1 MRVVFFLT
9 EMPRAEASYEN
20 FRLWCTTCPSPIF
33 PTAVLQNGIKM
44 AIEPPKGLRANLVG
58 SYSAA
63 PIANDGYLESNS
75 KPEKFR
81 KLCYSLIFS
90 TLYSKKKIVWPA
102 RLVRDAVLKL
112 NLNLNLTDCSYPR
125 GTSRT
130 ASTSRTC
137 LSRCS
142 SCNCFLR
149 RE

>member
-1 MRVVFFLT
+1 MAWRCTARHRGDVALASRPFG
-9 EMPRAEASYEN
+9 PRRDRDAPRRRPHEN

-81 KLCYSLIFS
+81 KLCYSLCIFHALLQERR
-90 TLYSKKKIVWPA
+90 LYGPLGWSA
-102 RLVRDAVLKL
+102 TQR
-112 NLNLNLTDCSYPR
+112 
-125 GTSRT
+125 
-130 ASTSRTC
+130 
-137 LSRCS
+137 
-142 SCNCFLR
+142 
-149 RE
+149 

>member
-1 MRVVFFLT
+1 MASSRDRDA
-9 EMPRAEASYEN
+9 PRRRPHEN

-81 KLCYSLIFS
+81 KLCYSLCIFHALLQERR
-90 TLYSKKKIVWPA
+90 LYGPLGWSA
-102 RLVRDAVLKL
+102 
-112 NLNLNLTDCSYPR
+112 TQC
-125 GTSRT
+125 
-130 ASTSRTC
+130 
-137 LSRCS
+137 
-142 SCNCFLR
+142 
-149 RE
+149 